1 MYFNDQVCH
10 SLLWHRRHTGWWTGF
25 IVLATFINADLKNKI
40 YFNFKI
46 LLKLIMIIVVAQLN
60 SLF

>member
-1 MYFNDQVCH
+1 MYFNNQVCR
-10 SLLWHRRHTGWWTGF
+10 SLLWHKGHTGWWKGF
-25 IVLATFINADLKNKI
+25 VVLSTFINADLKNKI

-46 LLKLIMIIVVAQLN
+46 LLKLILIIVVAQLN